1 MSITAN
7 KILKYTAFAL
17 LTLVLVGL
25 GQLGQFLKLNDDL
38 RLHTINEWVKFDESR
53 KEIAELFITTCIQ
66 GRTDY
71 KNRNIEDK
79 PFGVY
84 ECGESIG
91 ATELVSVIRAS
102 DDILKSAAWPLSI
115 IE

>member
-1 MSITAN
+1 MPKTLN
-7 KILKYTAFAL
+7 KFLKYTSFAL
-17 LTLVLVGL
+17 FTLVLIGF
-25 GQLGQFLKLNDDL
+25 GQLGQHLKHREDL
-38 RLHTINEWVKFDESR
+38 RFHVINEWVEFDESR

-66 GRTDY
+66 GRTY
-71 KNRNIEDK
+71 YTNRKMDDK

-91 ATELVSVIRAS
+91 ATELVSVIRSS
-102 DDILKSAAWPLSI
+102 DYILKSAAWPLSI